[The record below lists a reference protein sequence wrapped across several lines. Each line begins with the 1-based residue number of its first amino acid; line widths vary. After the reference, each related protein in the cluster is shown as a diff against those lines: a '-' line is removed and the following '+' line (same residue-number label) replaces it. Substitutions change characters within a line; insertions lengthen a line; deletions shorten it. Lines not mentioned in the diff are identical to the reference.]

1 MNKKNKILLSLSF
14 ISLSIVAPI
23 ILTSCSSQNSKQEKE
38 EYQIAD
44 IIQNYS
50 NYTITQESDGK
61 KTLNFIA
68 DTSSTID
75 ASNWDIEEIK
85 NFLLPTSE
93 TFNPLWNKFHYK
105 DYNFESFSYY
115 SDYFNNASLFKQFI
129 EAKNDSNISIS
140 WKNSNKDLDS
150 AKINYE
156 SINPIKISTNE
167 NNEQT
172 TNQKDEKEFIPVMG
186 KLSISKITTIE
197 SNYFIIKLTFM
208 LSTDSNYDWKWNSNF
223 DILSF
228 TFSTL

>member
-14 ISLSIVAPI
+14 ISLSIAAPI

-172 TNQKDEKEFIPVMG
+172 TNPKDEKEFIPVMG

-208 LSTDSNYDWKWNSNF
+208 LSTD
-223 DILSF
+223 
-228 TFSTL
+228 

>member
-14 ISLSIVAPI
+14 ISLSIAAPI

-172 TNQKDEKEFIPVMG
+172 TNPKDEKEFIPVMG